1 METPLLA
8 PQELNDQNSQKGAPG
23 GGGGGDPLFHL
34 LSTFPLSK
42 FEMSLLGGLL
52 LASIEVDPVM
62 DICIKPLE
70 GWKTSVVT

>member
-1 METPLLA
+1 MGSTYLVNVLCPAPFPCLLLF
-8 PQELNDQNSQKGAPG
+8 PCI
-23 GGGGGDPLFHL
+23 PLFPV
-34 LSTFPLSK
+34 PLSK

-70 GWKTSVVT
+70 GWKTNVVT

>member
-1 METPLLA
+1 MGSAYLVNVLCPAPFPCLLLF
-8 PQELNDQNSQKGAPG
+8 PCI
-23 GGGGGDPLFHL
+23 PLFPV
-34 LSTFPLSK
+34 PLSK

-52 LASIEVDPVM
+52 SASIEVDPVM